1 VIRGVGVDIVSV
13 PRLSAL
19 VERYGERATGRL
31 FTRGELADCERRAA
45 PADCLAGRFAA
56 KEAFLKALGTGLAS
70 GVRWGD
76 MAIRSDQRGR
86 PELLLTG
93 KARERLREVGGDGVH
108 VSLSHDA
115 GVAVAVVIIEGD
127 SAPMA

>member
-1 VIRGVGVDIVSV
+1 VIRGIGVDVVSV

-19 VERYGERATGRL
+19 VERYGKRAKERL
-31 FTRGELADCERRAA
+31 FTPRELADCERRAA

-76 MAIRSDQRGR
+76 MAIRSDHRGR
-86 PELLLTG
+86 PELVLSG

-127 SAPMA
+127 SGPLT